1 MRDHSEVES
10 QGGTSLALMSGA
22 EKLLARATTVQKA
35 KELKDLALTA
45 QDWARRQKKGEEII
59 DHCRRYSLL
68 AERRMGELL
77 KRDHDQLSKGAR
89 GNPGGRGAPIV
100 RSPDDT
106 AQAPTLAALGVS
118 KRESSEA
125 QKLADLDPEKFD
137 EVLDGKKTL
146 NQLTREQ
153 KFTQEQKRRAK
164 EARNATE
171 QATIQEASA
180 IDFLKGYAD
189 ASIDMLLT
197 DPPYSTDVPNI
208 EKFSMWVR
216 YALPKLKP
224 AARAYICIGAYPVE
238 LHTYLHE
245 LPLDRLQILVWT
257 YRNTLGPTPKDCY
270 KLNWQA
276 ILYLRGPEA
285 AALDCPIMTE
295 QFSVQDI
302 NAPDGR
308 QGDRFH
314 AWQKPDELA
323 ERFIRHST
331 KPGDLVVDP
340 FAGTGTFLLAAARLG
355 RKADGCDSDPAMLKI
370 AKERGCKIA
379 G

>member
-1 MRDHSEVES
+1 MKTHPAAESES
-10 QGGTSLALMSGA
+10 GGSSLALMSGA
-22 EKLLARATTVQKA
+22 EKMLAQATTIQKA

-77 KRDHDQLSKGAR
+77 KRDHDKLSKGTR
-89 GNPGGRGAPIV
+89 PSTKDGGTMVLPP
-100 RSPDDT
+100 SD
-106 AQAPTLAALGVS
+106 APTLASLGVS

-125 QKLADLDPEKFD
+125 QKLSDLPPEKFD
-137 EVLDGKKTL
+137 QVLEGKKTL

-153 KFTQEQKRRAK
+153 KFAQEQKRRAK